1 MIHTYGEMIV
11 EWNYKVGTGREDLDD
26 AVECVVMELEVDGQT
41 ITLAMRPSDAAHLA
55 RDLVDQARSIVHPQ
69 GD

>member
-1 MIHTYGEMIV
+1 MIV
-11 EWNYKVGTGREDLDD
+11 EWSYQVGTARVDPD
-26 AVECVVMELEVDGQT
+26 ATFEYVVMELEVDGQT